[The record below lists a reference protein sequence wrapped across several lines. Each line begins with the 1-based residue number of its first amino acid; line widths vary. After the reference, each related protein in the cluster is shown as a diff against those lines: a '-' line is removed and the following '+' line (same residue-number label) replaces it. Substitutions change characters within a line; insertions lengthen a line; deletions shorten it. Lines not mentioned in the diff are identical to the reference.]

1 MQILHLSA
9 DYPDPL
15 APGKTKAISNLLTLA
30 PEHDHRVYSLN
41 RVTGYS
47 GIAAQSFGNANRAIA
62 YTAPPK
68 GLFLAQRMAAL
79 ADWIAADARAL
90 GLAPDLIHAH
100 KLSVE
105 GLAGQRLAAAFDVP
119 LVVTSQG
126 NSDLKIL
133 RARPDLRNQWRRIW
147 RSAAVVLPLAPW
159 TATAL
164 ETMLG
169 KRPGPVH
176 CLPCPTSA
184 DAILAPRLAPP
195 RILSVFGLD
204 DQVNKRVDMLIDA
217 VRQLRAGG
225 APVELD
231 IAGTGAPASF
241 AHLADATRSMP
252 FVRLIGP
259 AHHERIQVLMN
270 RYALLVVP
278 SRRESYG
285 MVFAEALL
293 AGCPV
298 IHGAEN
304 GPTGYFMRQPFAV
317 SAPKRDPEALGRTI
331 LRMLQSQ
338 APIKAALAA
347 AQRNGE
353 LEFMRRPVIART
365 YRQVLAHVG
374 PAPELEMREAAA

>member
-9 DYPDPL
+9 DFPDPM
-15 APGKTKAISNLLTLA
+15 AAGKTRAISNLLALT
-30 PEHDHRVYSLN
+30 PDHDHRVYSLN
-41 RVTGYS
+41 RVTGLS
-47 GIAAQSFGNANRAIA
+47 GIAAQSFGSANRAIA
-62 YTAPPK
+62 YAAPPK

-90 GLAPDLIHAH
+90 GLTPDLVHAH
-100 KLSVE
+100 KLSIE
-105 GLAGQRLAAAFDVP
+105 GLAGERLAAAFDVP

-133 RARPDLRNQWRRIW
+133 RARPDLRNRWRRIW
-147 RSAAVVLPLAPW
+147 RDAAVVLPMAPW
-159 TATAL
+159 AATEL
-164 ETMLG
+164 EKLLG
-169 KRPGPVH
+169 ERERPLH

-184 DAILAPRLAPP
+184 DTIIAPRLAPP

-204 DQVNKRVDMLIDA
+204 DHVNKRADMLINA
-217 VRQLRAGG
+217 VKQLRAGG

-231 IAGTGAPASF
+231 IAGTGTPTSF
-241 AHLADATRSMP
+241 ARLSEATRSLP

-259 AHHERIQVLMN
+259 VRHDRIQVLMN
-270 RYALLVVP
+270 RYAFLVMP

-293 AGCPV
+293 AGCPI
-298 IHGAEN
+298 IHGFGT
-304 GPTGYFMRQPFAV
+304 GPSGFFERRPFAIA
-317 SAPKRDPEALGRTI
+317 APNSDPEALGRTI

-338 APIKAALAA
+338 APIKAALAT

-353 LEFMRRPVIART
+353 LDFMRRPAIARAYGQMLT
-365 YRQVLAHVG
+365 HVCR
-374 PAPELEMREAAA
+374 APELEIQEAAA